1 MSDGA
6 PKTQAKSRKCPSAPP
21 TRVCPSSHPSH
32 PQCQCPVRLITTPS
46 SLNTTV
52 FHFSAGLA
60 SGLLS
65 AVVLQPIDLLKTRV
79 QQNGHHSLTRAI
91 LDIRLQAQA
100 RAGTSHLPSVAAL
113 WRGTVPSALRTGFGS
128 AVYFTTLNAIRQSA
142 SRLPS
147 LSSSSSPHASSSSSS
162 SSSSSLAK
170 LSNTGNL
177 LAGSAARA
185 FAGLL
190 LMPLTVV
197 KVRYESSLY
206 DYASIPAACR
216 DILRRDGAR
225 GFFAGFGATAARD
238 APYAGLYV
246 LFYEQCKKRLSASRL
261 FLSASPE
268 DRTDGAGVAVG
279 GGGGHMHLS
288 RAAAINFS
296 SALAA
301 GVLCSVLTN
310 PFDAV
315 KTRIQLQPREYPN
328 AFAAARRMLAEEGL
342 RSMWDGLALRLS
354 RKALSGALAWTV
366 YEELVRRA
374 ERGSSKVAAL

>member
-6 PKTQAKSRKCPSAPP
+6 PKSQAKS
-21 TRVCPSSHPSH
+21 
-32 PQCQCPVRLITTPS
+32 I
-46 SLNTTV
+46 

-142 SRLPS
+142 SRV
-147 LSSSSSPHASSSSSS
+147 SSFSTSSHTSSS

-206 DYASIPAACR
+206 DYGSIPAACR

-261 FLSASPE
+261 FLSPSSSNNLTTEGNTA
-268 DRTDGAGVAVG
+268 AVVAA

-296 SALAA
+296 SALSA

-328 AFAAARRMLAEEGL
+328 ALAAARRMLAEEGL

-374 ERGSSKVAAL
+374 ERGSSRVAAL